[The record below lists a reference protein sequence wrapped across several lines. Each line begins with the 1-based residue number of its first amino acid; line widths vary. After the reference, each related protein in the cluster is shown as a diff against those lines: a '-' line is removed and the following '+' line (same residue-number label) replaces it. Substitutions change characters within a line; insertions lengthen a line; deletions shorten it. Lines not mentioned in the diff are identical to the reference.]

1 MCLWSSLVGSG
12 KTSSNLL
19 IMMEINI
26 EKFQG
31 PLGVLLKLI
40 EQEEMDITEIALA
53 KIADEYLEYVQS
65 SKNIGPEEMAD
76 FLVMA
81 ARLLYIKSKT
91 LLPYLVSA
99 EEEEEISE
107 LENQLRM
114 YKEFIEAS
122 LKIAELVKAKNFLFS
137 PVVLSKNFR
146 HFKKETPSFT
156 APKKVTVTLLF
167 KVFSELLNSLELK
180 EEIIEEKILE
190 PKVSL
195 EERIIYIRKLLIE
208 KLRFSLSQFLQ
219 KAKNRT
225 EIIVS
230 FLAVLELAKQR
241 ELIFE
246 QEELF
251 SEIHVLFRNDK
262 IIN

>member
-1 MCLWSSLVGSG
+1 
-12 KTSSNLL
+12 
-19 IMMEINI
+19 MMEINI
-26 EKFQG
+26 AKFQG

-53 KIADEYLEYVQS
+53 KIADEYLEYVET

-81 ARLLYIKSKT
+81 ARLLYIKSKA

-99 EEEEEISE
+99 EEEEEITE

-122 LKIAELVKAKNFLFS
+122 AKIAELVSEKKFLFS
-137 PVVLSKNFR
+137 PLAVSKNFR
-146 HFKKETPSFT
+146 HFKSEEPSFV
-156 APKKVTVTLLF
+156 APKKVTVNILHDRF
-167 KVFSELLNSLELK
+167 AELVERLQAK
-180 EEIIEEKILE
+180 EDKLDQKSLE
-190 PKVSL
+190 PKISID
-195 EERIIYIRKLLIE
+195 ERISYIRKLLSE
-208 KLRFSLSQFLQ
+208 KLRFSFSKFLRNT
-219 KAKNRT
+219 KSRT
-225 EIIVS
+225 EVIVS

-241 ELIFE
+241 ELVFE

-251 SEIHVLFRNDK
+251 SEIHVLFVMIK
-262 IIN
+262 